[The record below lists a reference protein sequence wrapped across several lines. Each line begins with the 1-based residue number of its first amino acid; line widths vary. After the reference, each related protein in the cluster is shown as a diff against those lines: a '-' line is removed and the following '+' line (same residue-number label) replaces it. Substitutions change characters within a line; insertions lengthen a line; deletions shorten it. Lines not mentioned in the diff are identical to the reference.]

1 MEMKYEVIS
10 GILAEMK
17 ETCPCTIDYKDIKD
31 MHIDLIQKGISMEDG
46 LPEIITNCYVVD
58 IASSKYIYEVC
69 ENGFMY
75 ATSKEAE

>member
-1 MEMKYEVIS
+1 MEMKFDVIAQIVADS
-10 GILAEMK
+10 GK
-17 ETCPCTIDYKDIKD
+17 TCPCTIDYEDIKD
-31 MHIDLIQKGISMEDG
+31 MHIELIQKGISIEDG